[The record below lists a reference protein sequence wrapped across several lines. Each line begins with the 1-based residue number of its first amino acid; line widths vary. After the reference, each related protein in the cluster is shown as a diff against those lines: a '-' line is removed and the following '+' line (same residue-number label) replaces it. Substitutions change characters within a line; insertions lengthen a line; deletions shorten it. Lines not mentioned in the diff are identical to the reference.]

1 MRKLNKKPRKKNMST
16 HQMCSSCAECSW
28 ASCLRGGPPSPST
41 PSSRLPTYRH
51 GLVRLQQQLLRDE
64 EEERRDAEAN
74 ERDVHVWKVARAG
87 NLDETRSEVC
97 D

>member
-41 PSSRLPTYRH
+41 PSSRLPTCRH

-64 EEERRDAEAN
+64 EEERRDAEAIPV
-74 ERDVHVWKVARAG
+74 RVY
-87 NLDETRSEVC
+87 
-97 D
+97 